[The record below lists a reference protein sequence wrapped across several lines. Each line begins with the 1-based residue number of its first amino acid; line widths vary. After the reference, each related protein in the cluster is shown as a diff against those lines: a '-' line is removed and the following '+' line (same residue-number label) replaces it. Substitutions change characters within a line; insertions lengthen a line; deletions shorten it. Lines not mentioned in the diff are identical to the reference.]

1 MDPISHHLT
10 HWVRFISRLATLSI
24 SMHQGYHSARTT
36 LASFLSL
43 FGTIFRALANLSRS
57 LSRSLSGS
65 LSNPLS
71 HSHFGLGLPFSLGST
86 ISSRLQAQDL
96 LLLLWALLR
105 LLRHH
110 LLRRLLR
117 GLVSHLP
124 LGYLPADFV
133 GFFARMRPAL
143 ELPGWLRQLA
153 SAPPPLPPLLPSAAA
168 AALPFGPSSS
178 VLSSAPSF
186 GLPGLPASTPW
197 HLANYR
203 QGFPLPPP
211 PYMQGHVYGQP
222 TGYYAPAPPRPR
234 PPAAAVAVPPAPSL
248 PPSLPP
254 SIPPSGQL
262 YGQLPG
268 PLAPRAPFA
277 PMSAPASGPPAVPAQ
292 TPGLHHLRQLR
303 QQRQLQQSQSGPES
317 GGGEGGGTPR

>member
-1 MDPISHHLT
+1 MDPISHHLN

-43 FGTIFRALANLSRS
+43 FGTIFRALANLSHSNLGLGAS
-57 LSRSLSGS
+57 LSLGLGSSSSGS
-65 LSNPLS
+65 S
-71 HSHFGLGLPFSLGST
+71 G
-86 ISSRLQAQDL
+86 SRLQAQDL

-117 GLVSHLP
+117 RLVSYL
-124 LGYLPADFV
+124 LVGYLPADVV
-133 GFFARMRPAL
+133 GFFGRVRPAL

-153 SAPPPLPPLLPSAAA
+153 SAPPPLLPSAAGHPFA
-168 AALPFGPSSS
+168 LPPPPMSAALPFGPSSS
-178 VLSSAPSF
+178 VLPSAPSF
-186 GLPGLPASTPW
+186 GLPGLPTSTPW

-203 QGFPLPPP
+203 QGVPLPPP
-211 PYMQGHVYGQP
+211 PYMQGQVYGQP
-222 TGYYAPAPPRPR
+222 TGYYPPPPPP
-234 PPAAAVAVPPAPSL
+234 PPAAAVPPAPSL
-248 PPSLPP
+248 PPSA
-254 SIPPSGQL
+254 PPSGQL

-268 PLAPRAPFA
+268 TLAPRAPFA
-277 PMSAPASGPPAVPAQ
+277 PMSVPPTAPTSGPPAVPAQ

-303 QQRQLQQSQSGPES
+303 QQRQLQQSQSGSES
-317 GGGEGGGTPR
+317 GGGEGGGGTPR

>member
-1 MDPISHHLT
+1 MDPISHHLN

-57 LSRSLSGS
+57 
-65 LSNPLS
+65 N
-71 HSHFGLGLPFSLGST
+71 FGLGASLGLGS
-86 ISSRLQAQDL
+86 SSGSRLQVQDL

-117 GLVSHLP
+117 RLVSYLP
-124 LGYLPADFV
+124 VGYLPADFV

-153 SAPPPLPPLLPSAAA
+153 SAPPPLLPSAAGHPFA
-168 AALPFGPSSS
+168 LPPPPMSAALPFGPSSS
-178 VLSSAPSF
+178 VLPSAPSYAH
-186 GLPGLPASTPW
+186 GLPGLPGLPTGTPW

-203 QGFPLPPP
+203 QGLPLPPP
-211 PYMQGHVYGQP
+211 YFQGQGLPLGQP
-222 TGYYAPAPPRPR
+222 NGYY
-234 PPAAAVAVPPAPSL
+234 PPATAAAMSVPSVPPP
-248 PPSLPP
+248 
-254 SIPPSGQL
+254 GQV

-268 PLAPRAPFA
+268 TLALRAPFA
-277 PMSAPASGPPAVPAQ
+277 PMSVPPAAPTSGPPAVPAQ

-303 QQRQLQQSQSGPES
+303 QQRQLQQSHSGSES
-317 GGGEGGGTPR
+317 GGGEGGGGGGGNPH